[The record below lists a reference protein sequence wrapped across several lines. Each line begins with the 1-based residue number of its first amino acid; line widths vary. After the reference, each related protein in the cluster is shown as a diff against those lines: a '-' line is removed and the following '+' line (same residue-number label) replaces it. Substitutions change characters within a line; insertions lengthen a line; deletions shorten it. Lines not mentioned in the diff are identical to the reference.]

1 MTHSRLRLYR
11 FLSRWSRPKTYKG
24 KIMLIAFIGTHV
36 PLLALILYAVVFQSL
51 TLGEIVRVL
60 AIALFATLVGMGATL
75 FALHKLLALVLLTSA
90 GLRDYLNRGRLPD
103 LPTHF
108 QDEAGTLMADTSR
121 TLHQLDEAIHHLTH
135 YDNLTGLPNRDSFQ
149 TCLRQALAQAK
160 DNQQLAVIALDLN
173 NLKEI
178 NSTLGRKVG
187 DLYIRK
193 VSQRLAAC
201 LQESDVLARL
211 GGGEFAILRT
221 ELLSADSLNSLSR
234 QLLDHLLKPFF
245 LFGKE
250 IQANAS
256 IGITIYPFDGTSVEQ
271 LLKNADTAAHEAKQ
285 RERHTYQFYLAE
297 MNVKLQKRLALE
309 EQLRHALRRGEMFL
323 HYQPRIDL
331 KSNRLVA
338 VEALL
343 RWQNPE
349 LGLVSPV
356 EFIPIAEENGLIVPI
371 GEWVLRS
378 ACLQNRTWQQE
389 GLPPLR
395 VSVNL
400 SVSQFKQENLID
412 MIDLVLEETGLA
424 AAYLELEVT
433 ESLLITDVEQAIATL
448 QQLKN
453 RGIALSLDDFG
464 TGYSSLSY
472 LQKFPINTLKI
483 DRSFVTNVSSD
494 VDAAA
499 IARAI
504 IALAHSLQLKITAEG
519 VETQAQ
525 LDYLRAYGC
534 HEIQGYYY
542 SKPLSAYKL
551 ASFLAA
557 FDQNS
562 PYLPQDSN
570 EQPRRRRSWENR
582 HDHNE
587 HN

>member
-1 MTHSRLRLYR
+1 MSHSRLRLYT
-11 FLSRWSRPKTYKG
+11 FLSRWNRPKTYKG

-36 PLLALILYAVVFQSL
+36 PLLALILYAVISHSL

-60 AIALFATLVGMGATL
+60 AIALFATLIGMGATL
-75 FALHKLLALVLLTSA
+75 FALHKLLAPVLLTSA

-108 QDEAGTLMADTSR
+108 QDEAGTLMADTSH

-135 YDNLTGLPNRDSFQ
+135 YDNSTGLPNRDSFQ
-149 TCLRQALAQAK
+149 TCLRQALAQAQ

-193 VSQRLAAC
+193 VSQRLATC

-285 RERHTYQFYLAE
+285 RERNTYQFYLAE

-433 ESLLITDVEQAIATL
+433 ESLLITDVEQAITTL

-504 IALAHSLQLKITAEG
+504 IALAHSLQLKITAE
-519 VETQAQ
+519 E
-525 LDYLRAYGC
+525 
-534 HEIQGYYY
+534 
-542 SKPLSAYKL
+542 
-551 ASFLAA
+551 
-557 FDQNS
+557 
-562 PYLPQDSN
+562 
-570 EQPRRRRSWENR
+570 
-582 HDHNE
+582 
-587 HN
+587 

>member
-1 MTHSRLRLYR
+1 
-11 FLSRWSRPKTYKG
+11 
-24 KIMLIAFIGTHV
+24 MLIAFIGIHI
-36 PLLALILYAVVFQSL
+36 PLLALILYTIISHSL
-51 TLGEIVRVL
+51 ALRAIVRVL
-60 AIALFATLVGMGATL
+60 AIALIATLIGMGATL
-75 FALHKLLALVLLTSA
+75 FALHKLLAPVLLTSTV
-90 GLRDYLNRGRLPD
+90 LRNYLNGGKLPN
-103 LPTHF
+103 LPTHY
-108 QDEAGTLMADTSR
+108 QDEVGTLMADTSR
-121 TLHQLDEAIHHLTH
+121 TLHQLDEAIRQLTH

-149 TCLRQALAQAK
+149 NCLRQALTQAQ

-187 DLYIRK
+187 DLYIK
-193 VSQRLAAC
+193 KASQRLATC
-201 LQESDVLARL
+201 LQESDILARL

-221 ELLSADSLNSLSR
+221 ELLSADRLNSLSR
-234 QLLDHLLKPFF
+234 QLLDNLLKPFF
-245 LFGKE
+245 LFGQE

-256 IGITIYPFDGTSVEQ
+256 IGITLYPFDGTSVEQ

-285 RERHTYQFYLAE
+285 QERNTYQFYLAE
-297 MNVKLQKRLALE
+297 MNAKLQKRLILE
-309 EQLRHALRRGEMFL
+309 EQLRYALRRGEMFL

-331 KSNRLVA
+331 TSNRLVA
-338 VEALL
+338 VEALV

-349 LGLVSPV
+349 LGLVSPT

-400 SVSQFKQENLID
+400 SVRQFKQENLIE
-412 MIDLVLEETGLA
+412 MIDLVLEETGLD

-433 ESLLITDVEQAIATL
+433 ESLLVTNVEQAIATL

-472 LQKFPINTLKI
+472 LQRFPINTLKI
-483 DRSFVTNVSSD
+483 DRSFVTNVSSST
-494 VDAAA
+494 DAAA

-551 ASFLAA
+551 AHFLAA

-562 PYLPQDSN
+562 PSPPHDSN
-570 EQPRRRRSWENR
+570 EQSSPRRSWDNR
-582 HDHNE
+582 HE